1 MHKYKYDL
9 NIYIYIYISY
19 SFKLVDRFRLVKPI
33 SQSVPVDS
41 QVFIPD
47 EHRFRLVKP
56 ISQSVPVDSQ
66 VFIPDEQAVDRFTW
80 YGQMVDQFN
89 LKSIFSS
96 FKPNES

>member
-1 MHKYKYDL
+1 MKVLMHKYKYDL
-9 NIYIYIYISY
+9 NIYIYISY
-19 SFKLVDRFRLVKPI
+19 SFKLVD
-33 SQSVPVDS
+33 
-41 QVFIPD
+41 
-47 EHRFRLVKP
+47 RFRLVKP

-80 YGQMVDQFN
+80 YGQMVDRFN